1 MAQHGEEIATILYIY
16 VMVVIII
23 IKVRSRRG
31 WGDIRKRCCA
41 MPLGEELFSEGGN
54 ADFKYNSMESDDD
67 MLDDMLDDMDL
78 DEMLDDAIESVT
90 ARRNGRTTI
99 WCL

>member
-1 MAQHGEEIATILYIY
+1 MPCLA
-16 VMVVIII
+16 
-23 IKVRSRRG
+23 S
-31 WGDIRKRCCA
+31 
-41 MPLGEELFSEGGN
+41 PLGEELFSEGGN

-67 MLDDMLDDMDL
+67 MDDMLDDMDL

-90 ARRNGRTTI
+90 AQEEQEDDN